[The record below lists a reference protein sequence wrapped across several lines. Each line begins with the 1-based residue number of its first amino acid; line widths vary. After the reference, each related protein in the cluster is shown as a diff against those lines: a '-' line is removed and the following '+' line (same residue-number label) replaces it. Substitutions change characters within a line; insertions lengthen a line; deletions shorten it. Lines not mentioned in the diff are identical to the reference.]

1 MAVSQSQLTL
11 NDVAIQFS
19 PEEWECLDPAQRA
32 LYVDVM
38 LETFRNL
45 LSVDI
50 SHIHI
55 WKLQLKSH
63 TDRGGVCR
71 TVIWGRN
78 EIPEIKHFNLPEIQE
93 NMNDFRFQWRDD
105 ERNYKNIRTS
115 LNQDVID
122 SRSQHGR
129 RDAVSNHTGNRLV
142 LSLQDERPM
151 FKHQQKIAFN
161 QANKYVNSSSSF
173 SPLQIVSPTLQ
184 TNIYNIYGSDFMYPS
199 ILMQNQIPHRV
210 RPYKFYSECGKK
222 LHQGSNFRSHQRI
235 HIGDKL
241 RICDIC
247 GKVFSRNSD
256 LVIHQRIHT
265 GEKPY
270 KCNECGKFFSTKGKL
285 SVHQRIHTGEKP
297 YKCNECGKTFNQSS
311 ILSRHRIIHTGKK
324 LHQCDVC
331 GKVFSQNSDLVIHQ
345 RIHTGEKPYK
355 CNECDKVFSQKRKL
369 SIHHRIHTGEK
380 PYRCNY
386 CGRTFSQ
393 SSTLSRHRIIHTGE
407 KLQKCG
413 MYAKMLS

>member
-11 NDVAIQFS
+11 NDVAIHFS
-19 PEEWECLDPAQRA
+19 PEEWECLDPAQKA

-38 LETFRNL
+38 LDTFRNL

-50 SHIHI
+50 SHLYI

-78 EIPEIKHFNLPEIQE
+78 EIPETKHFNVPEIQE

-115 LNQDVID
+115 LNQDVTD

-129 RDAVSNHTGNRLV
+129 RDAVNNRTGNRLV
-142 LSLQDERPM
+142 LSLQDELRM
-151 FKHQQKIAFN
+151 FKHQQKIAFD
-161 QANKYVNSSSSF
+161 QADKYVNSSSSF

-184 TNIYNIYGSDFMYPS
+184 TNIYNIYGSDFMDPS

-210 RPYKFYSECGKK
+210 RPYKLYECGKK
-222 LHQGSNFRSHQRI
+222 LHQGSNFRSHPRI
-235 HIGDKL
+235 HIGKKL
-241 RICDIC
+241 HICDVC

-311 ILSRHRIIHTGKK
+311 ILSRHRIVHTGKK

-380 PYRCNY
+380 PYRCND
-386 CGRTFSQ
+386 CGKTFSQ
-393 SSTLSRHRIIHTGE
+393 SSTLSRHQIIHTGE
-407 KLQKCG
+407 KLQKCD
-413 MYAKMLS
+413 MYAKMFS